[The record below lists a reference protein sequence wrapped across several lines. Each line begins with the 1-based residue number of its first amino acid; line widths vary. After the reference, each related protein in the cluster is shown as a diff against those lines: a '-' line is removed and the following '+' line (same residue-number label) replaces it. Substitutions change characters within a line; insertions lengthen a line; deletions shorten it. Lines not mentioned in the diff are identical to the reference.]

1 MADSPA
7 SGGDYDRPQVAKT
20 PARADFMPPLDVAG
34 VPASLLERFAGDA
47 AKKLVRLLR
56 FLAPL
61 TGGAAVRA

>member
-1 MADSPA
+1 
-7 SGGDYDRPQVAKT
+7 
-20 PARADFMPPLDVAG
+20 MPPLDVAG